1 MDNPEQRE
9 AKAEDQAAQPHESYY
24 QQQQHYGHDAHSY
37 DHQQYH
43 QHYQQQQAQAAQA
56 HYYGYDPSLAQH
68 HAPPHY
74 PHHQPPH
81 HPYAYP
87 PQPYPPSVYN
97 QPNPYQPPPQ
107 PAYPPAQD
115 SAFPAN
121 SPLAAFFDP
130 REPPPAAVAAP
141 ASEEVRGR
149 VEKAVEYAAK
159 NGPQFEAL
167 MRDKQRGQPA
177 YAFLEAGGEGADYYR
192 FRLWCALSG
201 SGAADAVAWTEGKSA
216 ADGQAEQAVGKQG
229 EADGE
234 HGSAEVKVE
243 GEQEGEKQAVGGAP
257 GAQQAQT
264 GSEAPPAVPLPSDST
279 PPLPPEPPLPPMPPP
294 PADPADVALQAAV
307 AAAGL
312 PADVGGR
319 GGGAASGAERHE
331 GGHQGRQGVGGV
343 ARGHGVGAA
352 HRVGAAGAHGGAGR
366 AAGAAAA
373 CDLPRQRRALQQVCG
388 QRRALQQVCGQ
399 RRALQQVCPTSL
411 QQRPQ
416 PGAVDAV
423 AAALQPCLG
432 FMLAAL
438 FHGGGDAQSS
448 NQERLGKILAFWA
461 SKEVYPGEAM
471 AHLGA
476 LMRLPPHQHP
486 PMPPPPPVPAMDYHA
501 AGEWRACAVGKGS
514 GWHVC
519 VLQVGAGVT
528 CLACVIQALSGS
540 HPHISLLSFALLT
553 LCPLSS
559 APLPLSHPHALPY
572 PSATQPYAHGMHPH
586 APPPPAWPP
595 LPPHMPPMPHDAA
608 APASAPVPATP
619 PSFPP
624 PPAPATQ
631 PPHQPSPAPVPSAP
645 PEPQP
650 PTPDAPPAAPAPTPA
665 EKAPYPLFP
674 PGLIPGMVRKK
685 QVGSGVPYAPMAPH
699 DIPST
704 IPPPHESEEYLRAPH
719 RRFFKAI
726 GETDPLAE
734 GDEDEEEDAE
744 EADGGRGILG
754 GGIGKRGHGHGGH
767 GVGGGGKRGPGAKP
781 RAMSPP
787 PAIGMEGGRAGTG
800 HGRGR
805 AGTGHGGSGDWSGHG
820 GSGDWSGHGGSVDW
834 SGHGGERDWSGHGG
848 SGDWS
853 GHGGAGIGVGMEVDP
868 ETGMLP
874 DGSVVQ
880 KPGMGGA
887 RLGLGAAVEA
897 DAPSQYA
904 DVYSSFRRMLSSSKG
919 EAMAAPASNPSNT
932 VTNISEFQCLAKEKL
947 PKQAYDYYASGAEDQ
962 WTLAENRNAFER
974 IRFRPRILIDVSS
987 VDTTTSVL
995 GHRISM
1001 PIMLAPTAFQRMAH
1015 PEGELA
1021 TARAAAKF
1029 DTAMVLSSWA
1039 TSSVEEVA
1047 SVGPGL
1053 RFFQLYVYKD
1063 RQVVEQLVRRAE
1075 RAGFKAIALT
1085 VDTPRLGRREA
1096 DIKKQSQESG
1106 LSSYVAGQIDRS
1118 LSWKDIAWLK
1128 SITSLPILVKGVIT
1142 AEDAEISIEYGAAG
1156 IIVSNHGAR
1165 QLDYVSATICAL
1177 EEYPTRLHCVWQ
1189 HLCPPPSHHHLP
1201 SPSLP
1206 PPPPSFPHRV
1216 VWQVVKAARG
1226 RVPVFLDGGVRRGTD
1241 VLKALALGAAG
1252 VFVGRPVPFALAVD
1266 GQAGVEKL
1274 LGILKDEFELAL
1286 ALAGCTR
1293 VADIKRCHVETE
1305 EDRLRKAI
1313 TSRL

>member
-1 MDNPEQRE
+1 
-9 AKAEDQAAQPHESYY
+9 
-24 QQQQHYGHDAHSY
+24 
-37 DHQQYH
+37 
-43 QHYQQQQAQAAQA
+43 
-56 HYYGYDPSLAQH
+56 
-68 HAPPHY
+68 
-74 PHHQPPH
+74 
-81 HPYAYP
+81 
-87 PQPYPPSVYN
+87 
-97 QPNPYQPPPQ
+97 
-107 PAYPPAQD
+107 
-115 SAFPAN
+115 
-121 SPLAAFFDP
+121 
-130 REPPPAAVAAP
+130 
-141 ASEEVRGR
+141 
-149 VEKAVEYAAK
+149 
-159 NGPQFEAL
+159 

-201 SGAADAVAWTEGKSA
+201 AGGAGGAEAAAWTEVKGA
-216 ADGQAEQAVGKQG
+216 AEGQAEHAAGKQG

-234 HGSAEVKVE
+234 QGSAEVKIE
-243 GEQEGEKQAVGGAP
+243 GEQEGEKQAAEGAP

-264 GSEAPPAVPLPSDST
+264 GSEAPPAVPLPANST
-279 PPLPPEPPLPPMPPP
+279 PPLPPEPPQPPTAPPP
-294 PADPADVALQAAV
+294 TDPADVALAAAV

-312 PADVGGR
+312 PADVGGEAVALLAALSGTKEAIK
-319 GGGAASGAERHE
+319 GGKAWVAWRAGMGWAPHIAWVLRERMAALAGQPERQLH
-331 GGHQGRQGVGGV
+331 VIYLV
-343 ARGHGVGAA
+343 NDV
-352 HRVGAAGAHGGAGR
+352 
-366 AAGAAAA
+366 
-373 CDLPRQRRALQQVCG
+373 LFN
-388 QRRALQQVCGQ
+388 
-399 RRALQQVCPTSL
+399 SL
-411 QQRPQ
+411 QQRPH

-438 FHGGGDAQSS
+438 FHRGGDAQSS

-461 SKEVYPGEAM
+461 SKEVYPGETM

-501 AGEWRACAVGKGS
+501 AGEWIGALVLRVG
-514 GWHVC
+514 
-519 VLQVGAGVT
+519 VGVSA
-528 CLACVIQALSGS
+528 LACVIQALFGL
-540 HPHISLLSFALLT
+540 HPPTYFPSIFCVADIVSPF
-553 LCPLSS
+553 LCSPSPLSTPI
-559 APLPLSHPHALPY
+559 AVAY
-572 PSATQPYAHGMHPH
+572 PSAAQPYPHSAPMQPH
-586 APPPPAWPP
+586 APPPPTWPP

-631 PPHQPSPAPVPSAP
+631 PPHQPSPAPPPSAP

-650 PTPDAPPAAPAPTPA
+650 PASDAAPAAPAPPPA
-665 EKAPYPLFP
+665 EKPPYPLFP

-699 DIPST
+699 DIPSS
-704 IPPPHESEEYLRAPH
+704 IPPPHESEEYLRRRIA
-719 RRFFKAI
+719 RFFKAI
-726 GETDPLAE
+726 GEKDPLAE

-754 GGIGKRGHGHGGH
+754 AGIGKRGHGHGGH
-767 GVGGGGKRGPGAKP
+767 GRCRRAKRA
-781 RAMSPP
+781 
-787 PAIGMEGGRAGTG
+787 
-800 HGRGR
+800 
-805 AGTGHGGSGDWSGHG
+805 
-820 GSGDWSGHGGSVDW
+820 
-834 SGHGGERDWSGHGG
+834 
-848 SGDWS
+848 
-853 GHGGAGIGVGMEVDP
+853 
-868 ETGMLP
+868 
-874 DGSVVQ
+874 
-880 KPGMGGA
+880 
-887 RLGLGAAVEA
+887 
-897 DAPSQYA
+897 
-904 DVYSSFRRMLSSSKG
+904 
-919 EAMAAPASNPSNT
+919 AMAAAASNPSST

-1096 DIKKQSQESG
+1096 DIKNRFVLPPHLTLKNFEGLNLGSMDKSQESG

-1177 EEYPTRLHCVWQ
+1177 EE
-1189 HLCPPPSHHHLP
+1189 
-1201 SPSLP
+1201 
-1206 PPPPSFPHRV
+1206 
-1216 VWQVVKAARG
+1216 VVKAARG

-1241 VLKALALGAAG
+1241 ALKALALGAAG
-1252 VFVGRPVPFALAVD
+1252 VF
-1266 GQAGVEKL
+1266 AGVERL
-1274 LGILKDEFELAL
+1274 LGILKDEFELAM